1 MSLLPSIDFALA
13 SLDSHRRTR
22 NKRRFGFQNP
32 LVAHR
37 LDESIFKQWLG
48 NLPLVPGKKFEL

>member
-37 LDESIFKQWLG
+37 LDESIFKQVVG
-48 NLPLVPGKKFEL
+48 QFTFSTGEEM